1 MLDELHVR
9 DYALVRDARLVLP
22 PGCTVLSGE
31 TGAGKTAL
39 VGALKLLIG
48 ERGDISAVRDGAQ
61 ELVVEGRFIAG
72 DEEHI
77 ASRRLSKEGR
87 SRCTLDGDM
96 AAVGVLGRVLG
107 PLVDLQGQHEH
118 QLLLSPAAQLAYL
131 DRYAG
136 EKVGRPLAAYQEAWD
151 GHLRAEEALEAL
163 AQAAQASEQV
173 LARARQTVS
182 DMEATA
188 PQAGEYEELEQRL
201 PILRN
206 GEGLAL
212 ASQTALDAL
221 RGGEDAGA
229 GGPGGAD
236 VAGAL
241 DALAAAQRALAQ
253 QAGVDA
259 RLDELASQLES
270 VAITADDLAASLRAY
285 REDVEFDPQALEEAL
300 ERLGALEGLRKR
312 YGPRME
318 DVLAS
323 WQEASRQLALT
334 EDREGHMRA
343 AAEELSAAERALQEA
358 ASGLSQ
364 ARTQAAA
371 QLAEALSLSLCDL
384 AMEGAA
390 VAFSEQALP
399 RTSWGRNGSV
409 RYALSYRPSA
419 SATLR
424 PLAKIASGGEL
435 SRVMLALKT
444 LLKAPDEQVTLVFD
458 EVDAGIG
465 GATATA
471 VAEHLRMLSQTQQ
484 VIVITHLAQIA
495 AIADRQFVVEKT
507 REGADAVTV
516 IREVCGAERVV
527 ELARMLSGA
536 CDDVA
541 LDHARQLLEGRPS
554 PGGAQPPSEAQ
565 PPPGG
570 ARP

>member
-9 DYALVRDARLVLP
+9 DYALVRDVRIVFS

-48 ERGDISAVRDGAQ
+48 ERGDVSAVRDGAQ
-61 ELVVEGRFIAG
+61 ELVVEGRFVAG
-72 DEEHI
+72 DEERI
-77 ASRRLSKEGR
+77 ASRRLSREGR

-96 AAVGVLGRVLG
+96 AAVGALGKALG

-118 QLLLSPAAQLAYL
+118 QLLLSPAAQLACL

-136 EKVGRPLAAYQEAWD
+136 EEVGRPLAAYQEAWD
-151 GHLRAEEALEAL
+151 GHLRAEAAL
-163 AQAAQASEQV
+163 AALAEAAQASEQM
-173 LARARQTVS
+173 LAQAHQTIH
-182 DMEATA
+182 DMEAA
-188 PQAGEYEELEQRL
+188 GPQPGEYEELEQRL
-201 PILRN
+201 PVLRN

-221 RGGEDAGA
+221 RGEGGGSGA
-229 GGPGGAD
+229 EG
-236 VAGAL
+236 AGAL
-241 DALAAAQRALAQ
+241 DALAAAGRALAQ
-253 QAGVDA
+253 QAGLDV
-259 RLDELASQLES
+259 RLDALASQLES

-285 REDVEFDPQALEEAL
+285 REDVEFDPQALEEAHA
-300 ERLGALEGLRKR
+300 RLGALEGLRKR

-318 DVLAS
+318 DVFAA

-334 EDREGHMRA
+334 EDREGLMRA
-343 AAEELSAAERALQEA
+343 ATEELSSTEHALQEA
-358 ASGLSQ
+358 AAALAQ

-371 QLAEALSLSLCDL
+371 RLAEALGLSLHDL

-399 RTSWGRNGSV
+399 RASWGRNGSV
-409 RYALSYRPSA
+409 RYELTYRPSA
-419 SATLR
+419 SSALR

-435 SRVMLALKT
+435 SRIMLALKT
-444 LLKAPDEQVTLVFD
+444 LLKAPDDQVTLVFD

-465 GATATA
+465 GATATV
-471 VAEHLRMLSQTQQ
+471 VAEHVRMLSQTQQ

-507 REGADAVTV
+507 REGTGAVTV
-516 IREVCGAERVV
+516 IREVSGTERVAEV
-527 ELARMLSGA
+527 ARMLAGA

-541 LDHARQLLEGRPS
+541 LDHARRLLEGR
-554 PGGAQPPSEAQ
+554 
-565 PPPGG
+565 
-570 ARP
+570 